1 MPAQGGEAIQVTRQ
15 RGRVAFES
23 PDGKSVYYAKSIG
36 NTSLWRVPVGGNDE
50 RQVLESVTW
59 QGFTVTKRGIYFVP
73 KQHPDGSSSIQFLD
87 FATRA
92 SSTIARIEKPLPSS
106 IGMSVSPDERYILYT
121 QTDQAGSD
129 LMLIEN
135 FR

>member
-1 MPAQGGEAIQVTRQ
+1 
-15 RGRVAFES
+15 VAFES

-50 RQVLESVTW
+50 RQVLESVRW
-59 QGFTVTKRGIYFVP
+59 LGFTVTKRGIYFVP

-92 SSTIARIEKPLPSS
+92 SSTIAQIEKPFSS
-106 IGMSVSPDERYILYT
+106 FSLAVSPDERYILYT